1 MSKKISK
8 EKSERT
14 TNTSHIWL
22 LILPFWI
29 GFACFLIFLLIK
41 NMGTIPLQ
49 VGMAILVAV
58 LGFLG
63 GVFFYRESNYI
74 FSLKLRSQQFQ
85 SFCGAIRKAAQ
96 TLELQEILDSSAR
109 IIVEVTGVRGCT
121 IKLLDTKTKK
131 MKVRSIIGLEDE
143 KTGEAIAIAES
154 MYHKGLM
161 HGKPIFVRDVFLRD
175 YPAVDEEIES
185 LLCVPLRYE
194 EKVLG
199 AICIFGE
206 KGQKLSP
213 EMISLLSSLAD
224 IIALSISHANLY
236 ENLKNL
242 VETKTA
248 FMRQTSHELR
258 SPLTAISSMAKTL
271 AQGYAGELNPQQKDM
286 VERISVRSHMLS
298 EIVGDLLSLAKGR
311 AQASMLSF
319 EDIDVKRIL
328 QDVVSFLE
336 ARAQDK
342 NVTINTNIPEN
353 EVVLK
358 SNEEGLRTI
367 MMNLID
373 NAIKYTPHNGEVM
386 VKLGEQ
392 ERCVIFQVSD
402 SGIGIPEREKENLFT
417 EFFRASNAKTV
428 SEKGT
433 GLGLTIVKT
442 TTEQLGGEIGVDSTE
457 GEGTTFTVT
466 FKKSVEHG
474 SE

>member
-1 MSKKISK
+1 
-8 EKSERT
+8 
-14 TNTSHIWL
+14 
-22 LILPFWI
+22 
-29 GFACFLIFLLIK
+29 
-41 NMGTIPLQ
+41 
-49 VGMAILVAV
+49 
-58 LGFLG
+58 
-63 GVFFYRESNYI
+63 
-74 FSLKLRSQQFQ
+74 
-85 SFCGAIRKAAQ
+85 
-96 TLELQEILDSSAR
+96 
-109 IIVEVTGVRGCT
+109 
-121 IKLLDTKTKK
+121 
-131 MKVRSIIGLEDE
+131 
-143 KTGEAIAIAES
+143 
-154 MYHKGLM
+154 M